1 MKTRANDGLS
11 YVAKKE
17 ARLMGQNIVLA
28 RKRRGLSRKAMAEKM
43 MVSAPTLKALEC
55 GETSVGLGVLL
66 QALSVL
72 GLEKGFS
79 DLLSSSNDKVGL
91 GMESRRL
98 MGESTIK
105 KEDLNF

>member
-11 YVAKKE
+11 YIAKKE

-28 RKRRGLSRKAMAEKM
+28 RKRRNLTRKAMAEKM
-43 MVSAPTLKALEC
+43 MVSVPTLKSLEC
-55 GETSVGLGVLL
+55 GETNVGLGVLL

-72 GLEKGFS
+72 GLDQGFS
-79 DLLSSSNDKVGL
+79 DLASPSNDKVGL
-91 GMESRRL
+91 GMEARRL
-98 MGESTIK
+98 MGETTIK